1 VNLVKSLL
9 PLITH
14 ETNVSVLDKRTKNA
28 NEWIASPILATSHA
42 NLAPASIFTAEFDVL
57 RSEGEVYHEKLKE
70 AGTPSTYKMFPG
82 VAHPFGHWEGVLDR
96 AKEYVKDTINVLRQ
110 AHSTPS

>member
-1 VNLVKSLL
+1 
-9 PLITH
+9 
-14 ETNVSVLDKRTKNA
+14 VLEKRTRNA
-28 NEWIASPILATSHA
+28 NEWIASPILASSHA

-57 RSEGEVYHEKLKE
+57 RSEGEAYNSKLKE

-82 VAHPFGHWEGVLDR
+82 VAHPFAHWEGVLDKS
-96 AKEYVKDTINVLRQ
+96 KEYVRDTLSVIRQ